1 MLYFVQNI
9 YTLYNKDISHTSK
22 LAPAYTHYLIV
33 YTNTR
38 PQRTGMQYKC
48 LV

>member
-1 MLYFVQNI
+1 MLLHCTLYFVQNI

-33 YTNTR
+33 YTHQASKDR
-38 PQRTGMQYKC
+38 YA
-48 LV
+48 V